1 MRWGWKSYSRWT
13 VFTVHHPSDNK
24 CVGFPHQEPVVQL
37 SGHQLDVLQ
46 FNLALNY
53 QGLAHIPRIMGSVPQ
68 DWPTSHAFCKYCPS
82 VQFGCRGSSSP
93 LLSGLIICQNGSQN
107 SEKYFF
113 FNLFFNWRK
122 IAVQCCVGLWYN
134 SVNRP
139 WLHTHPLL
147 LNLPPLPYPTPLG
160 HHRAPGWAPC
170 VE

>member
-68 DWPTSHAFCKYCPS
+68 DWPTSHALRKYCPS

-113 FNLFFNWRK
+113 LICFLIEGKLLYNVVLVCGTTAW
-122 IAVQCCVGLWYN
+122 IAHDYTRIL
-134 SVNRP
+134 SS
-139 WLHTHPLL
+139 
-147 LNLPPLPYPTPLG
+147 
-160 HHRAPGWAPC
+160 
-170 VE
+170 

>member
-68 DWPTSHAFCKYCPS
+68 DWPTSDALRKYCPS
-82 VQFGCRGSSSP
+82 VQFGCRGSFKPPP
-93 LLSGLIICQNGSQN
+93 LRFDNLPEWIT
-107 SEKYFF
+107 EFREVFF

-122 IAVQCCVGLWYN
+122 IALQCCVGLWYN
-134 SVNRP
+134 SVNHP
-139 WLHTHPLL
+139 WLHKHPLL
-147 LNLPPLPYPTPLG
+147 LNLPPLPHPTL
-160 HHRAPGWAPC
+160 
-170 VE
+170 